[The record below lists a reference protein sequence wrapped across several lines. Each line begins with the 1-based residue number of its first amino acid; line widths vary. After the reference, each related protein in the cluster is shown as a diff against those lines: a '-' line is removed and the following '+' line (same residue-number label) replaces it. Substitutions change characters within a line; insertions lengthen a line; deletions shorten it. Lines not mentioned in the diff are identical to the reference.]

1 MRKLRATAPYA
12 LLQAMTWGI
21 YAVLLTYSS
30 SFLIDRGFNG
40 NGISLVL
47 GVSTAL
53 SIALQLFLAEQI
65 SRRPKLRAYGVS
77 LVVGGVLLLG
87 CVLLFAKGMTAVL
100 AFVLACVLFQ
110 CMPALVNS
118 MGVDAMEKGAPIN
131 YGLARGSG
139 SLGYSLLS
147 YGVGLLVTRH
157 GTLAIPMVA
166 CIVVSVLVA
175 SVLWFHG
182 SVERGLPETEKKA
195 APTKQRGFLRNHK
208 LFTLLLAGGV
218 LLMFSHN
225 LVTNFSLQIMQTKGG
240 GAAEQGMTNA
250 IAAIMELPA
259 MFLFT
264 YFLRLMRCERW
275 VKLSGIF
282 FAVKVLAMLL
292 APSVEWVYA
301 AQLFQCCGYALYTVS
316 SVYYVENMIPGE
328 TVRAQS
334 YLASSHS
341 IGALLATST
350 GGVLCE
356 QLSAQAM
363 MVVSIVAGVLGTVIT
378 VYAVTRQ
385 RRTAQSEISER

>member
-1 MRKLRATAPYA
+1 MQKLRATAPYA

-30 SFLIDRGFNG
+30 NFLINRGFNG
-40 NGISLVL
+40 NGISLIL
-47 GVSTAL
+47 GVSTAV
-53 SIALQLFLAEQI
+53 SIVLQLFLAEQI
-65 SRRPKLRAYGVS
+65 SRHPKLRAYRISLAVS
-77 LVVGGVLLLG
+77 VVLLLG
-87 CVLLFAKGMTAVL
+87 CAFLFAKGMTAVL

-110 CMPALVNS
+110 CMPALVNA

-131 YGLARGSG
+131 YGLARGAG
-139 SLGYSLLS
+139 SLGYSLLA
-147 YGVGLLVTRH
+147 YGVGLLVTKH
-157 GTLAIPMVA
+157 GTSVIAVVA
-166 CIVVSVLVA
+166 CIVVGVMVA
-175 SVLWFHG
+175 SVFWFHG
-182 SVERGLPETEKKA
+182 DVERELPETEKKT
-195 APTKQRGFLRNHK
+195 APTKQRGFLRSHK
-208 LFTLLLAGGV
+208 LFTLLLAGSV

-225 LVTNFSLQIMQTKGG
+225 LVSNFSLQIMQTKGG
-240 GAAEQGMTNA
+240 GATEQGTTNA
-250 IAAIMELPA
+250 IAAMMELPA
-259 MFLFT
+259 MFLFI
-264 YFLRLMRCERW
+264 YFLRLMRCEKW

-328 TVRAQS
+328 AVRAQS

-341 IGALLATST
+341 VGSLLAMST

-363 MVVSIVAGVLGTVIT
+363 MVVSIAAAVLGTVI
-378 VYAVTRQ
+378 VMCAVTRQ
-385 RRTAQSEISER
+385 NKVAQSEISER